1 MNKSFQKILFLLT
14 LIIGSQLVS
23 NAQNTCEVN
32 PDLAYLGSY
41 FHATVE
47 TVIQPAHYKGSD
59 WLIAGGILASTA
71 LVYGNDQ
78 AIFDF
83 FDRQM
88 SPSQGEQFSKYSDAF
103 GSGLLS
109 VPLLGGMYLVGRS
122 KDNCQLQEAA
132 LAGFQAFLLSA
143 GAAYIVKSLSG
154 RARPFSADDPYLW
167 TGPFSGNDAFP
178 SGHTARAFAV
188 ATVVSAYFPDNF
200 WVGFGAYGLATLTAT
215 GRLLSGEH
223 WPSDVLA
230 GAALGYF
237 VGRGVLYYHKKKKS
251 KSSSSFQLEP
261 QIGFD
266 SLGLV
271 LRF

>member
-1 MNKSFQKILFLLT
+1 MERLLLRLLLLLM
-14 LIIGSQLVS
+14 LIFGSQSVS
-23 NAQNTCEVN
+23 NAQNLCEIN
-32 PDLAYLGSY
+32 PDVAYLGSY
-41 FHATVE
+41 FHTTVE
-47 TVIQPAHYKGSD
+47 TVIQPAHYESAD

-71 LVYGNDQ
+71 LLYANDQ
-78 AIFDF
+78 EVFSF

-88 SPSQGEQFSKYSDAF
+88 SPHQGEQFSSYTDAF

-109 VPLLGGMYLVGRS
+109 VPLLGGMYLAGRS
-122 KDNCQLQEAA
+122 KDDCQLQEAA

-143 GAAYIVKSLSG
+143 GAAYLVKSLGG
-154 RARPFSADDPYLW
+154 RARPLSAADPYLW

-200 WVGFGAYGLATLTAT
+200 WIGFGAYGLATLTAS

-251 KSSSSFQLEP
+251 KNNSSFQLEP
-261 QIGFD
+261 RLGFD
-266 SLGLV
+266 SIGLA

>member
-1 MNKSFQKILFLLT
+1 MKKSFQKILLLLA
-14 LIIGSQLVS
+14 LIIGSQSVS
-23 NAQNTCEVN
+23 NAQNVCEIN

-47 TVIQPAHYKGSD
+47 TVIQPVHYKTTD
-59 WLIAGGILASTA
+59 WLIAGGVLASTV
-71 LVYGNDQ
+71 LVYTNDQ
-78 AIFDF
+78 VIFDF
-83 FDRQM
+83 FDRQLNHR
-88 SPSQGEQFSKYSDAF
+88 QGVQFSQYTDAF

-109 VPLLGGMYLVGRS
+109 VPLLGGMYLMGRS
-122 KDNCQLQEAA
+122 QADCRMQEAA
-132 LAGFQAFLLSA
+132 LAGFQAFVLSA
-143 GAAYIVKSLSG
+143 GAAYIVKSLGG
-154 RARPFSADDPYLW
+154 RNRPFAADDPYLW

-200 WVGFGAYGLATLTAT
+200 WVGFGAYGLATLTAS
-215 GRLLSGEH
+215 GRLLNSKH

-237 VGRGVLYYHKKKKS
+237 VGRGVIYYHKKKKN
-251 KSSSSFQLEP
+251 KDSSFQLEP
-261 QIGFD
+261 RIGFD
-266 SLGLV
+266 SLGLA

>member
-1 MNKSFQKILFLLT
+1 MKKSFQKMLLLLT

-23 NAQNTCEVN
+23 SAQNTCEIN

-41 FHATVE
+41 FHTTVE
-47 TVIQPAHYKGSD
+47 TVIQPVHYKGTD
-59 WLIAGGILASTA
+59 WLIAGGILGSTA
-71 LVYGNDQ
+71 LVYANDQ
-78 AIFDF
+78 IIFDL

-88 SPSQGEQFSKYSDAF
+88 SPHQGEQFSKYTDAF

-154 RARPFSADDPYLW
+154 RARPLSADDPYLW

-200 WVGFGAYGLATLTAT
+200 WVGFGAYGLAALTAS

-223 WPSDVLA
+223 WPSDVVA

-251 KSSSSFQLEP
+251 KSSSAFQFEP

-271 LRF
+271 VRF

>member
-1 MNKSFQKILFLLT
+1 MEKPFQKLILFLT

-23 NAQNTCEVN
+23 KAQTVCEIE
-32 PDLAYLGSY
+32 PDVAYLGSY
-41 FHATVE
+41 FHATIE
-47 TVIQPAHYKGSD
+47 TAIQPAHYKKTD

-71 LVYGNDQ
+71 LVYTNDQ
-78 AIFDF
+78 VIFDF

-88 SPSQGEQFSKYSDAF
+88 SPHQGEQLSKYTDAF

-122 KDNCQLQEAA
+122 KENCQLQEAA

-143 GAAYIVKSLSG
+143 GAAYIVKTLGG
-154 RARPFSADDPYLW
+154 RARPMSADDPYLW

-200 WVGFGAYGLATLTAT
+200 WVGFGAYGLATLTAS

-237 VGRGVLYYHKKKKS
+237 VGRGVIYYHKKKKS
-251 KSSSSFQLEP
+251 KGNSTFQLEP
-261 QIGFD
+261 RIGFD
-266 SLGLV
+266 SLGLA
-271 LRF
+271 LCF